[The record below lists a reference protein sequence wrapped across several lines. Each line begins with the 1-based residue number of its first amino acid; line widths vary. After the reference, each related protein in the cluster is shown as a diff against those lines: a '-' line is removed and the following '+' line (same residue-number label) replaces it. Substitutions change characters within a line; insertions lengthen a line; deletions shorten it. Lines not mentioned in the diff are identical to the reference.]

1 MQFPRAGRLLRPLST
16 AAVKLSVLF
25 ATIFLMV
32 LFVQNLLDV
41 VYAKFNIKHEI
52 MLVHNPSW
60 GENPARMVD
69 FHQMTSSTFN
79 ESQQLLNDVRSS
91 SPPKILCWI
100 STFPLNRKVGISLL
114 LYHYMIVE
122 TMGTSM

>member
-60 GENPARMVD
+60 GENPAKMVD
-69 FHQMTSSTFN
+69 FHQITSIFN
-79 ESQQLLNDVRSS
+79 ESYQLLNDSIS
-91 SPPKILCWI
+91 ISPKILCWI
-100 STFPLNRKVGISLL
+100 STFPLNRKVGILSYLRRFYKQQL
-114 LYHYMIVE
+114 VFC
-122 TMGTSM
+122 

>member
-60 GENPARMVD
+60 GENPAKMVD
-69 FHQMTSSTFN
+69 FHQIKSTFN
-79 ESQQLLNDVRSS
+79 ESYQLLNDSIS
-91 SPPKILCWI
+91 ISPKILCWI
-100 STFPLNRKVGISLL
+100 STFPLNRKVGIS
-114 LYHYMIVE
+114 
-122 TMGTSM
+122 